1 MYHLHKACSYDLE
14 HAKNINSCTTGS
26 SLFKSTR
33 TREYTKV
40 HVTDTESS
48 PFDIEQLKSRGM
60 KKTKS
65 GYEKDEVLHTA
76 DTTTS

>member
-1 MYHLHKACSYDLE
+1 MFF
-14 HAKNINSCTTGS
+14 SCTTGS

-48 PFDIEQLKSRGM
+48 PFDIEQLKSLGM
-60 KKTKS
+60 KKRKYFTLQTQPQVS
-65 GYEKDEVLHTA
+65 MNEG
-76 DTTTS
+76 S